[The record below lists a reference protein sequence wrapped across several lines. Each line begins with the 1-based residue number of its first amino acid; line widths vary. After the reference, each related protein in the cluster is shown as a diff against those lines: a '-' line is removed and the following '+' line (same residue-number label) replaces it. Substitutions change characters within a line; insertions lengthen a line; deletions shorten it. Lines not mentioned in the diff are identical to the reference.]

1 MEYMKSI
8 DKTLQAILSKEVYYI
23 DFYQREYVWK
33 TNIVK
38 TLLDDITYHFKQSY
52 KPDVDITEETINKYN
67 WYYLNIC
74 LINKDEESG
83 KQYIVDGQQRLTTLC
98 LIAVK
103 LYHLLN
109 TNPTKFDALIDNI
122 KECIF
127 TKNLYKGSIYLIDN
141 DKRKNIMDFLFTI
154 KEPEPKIKA
163 KGKEQEQKILTEENK
178 EQKAKYEP
186 KTITEKN
193 ILERFGD
200 ISKYLNK
207 FLYIDSKKQLLDEKK
222 LEAFTLFFL
231 QKLILIKAI
240 INQKDTPMVFEVI
253 NDRGIALK
261 PFEIL
266 KGKLLGVLDKDDIE
280 TYNDLWE
287 QSLNKI
293 SDIEDE
299 FFQNYIKAK
308 YIYTKNSTIETQIN
322 KEYHRYI
329 FDDNDIAKDLK
340 FRREDSSNIENIK
353 KFITTDLQY
362 YSKLYGKITSKSK
375 YEFVDYNKEINDL
388 KGQYQNIMSACEI
401 NDINEEEKIK
411 SISYEIDRMYMLLQ
425 LNGFYQSN
433 EYTEIQYNLNKRL
446 KGVVC
451 EDYRK
456 IFNSI
461 LVDIIKEKTDK
472 DNVETLLDYN
482 RFTQR
487 GYNNFSVDFLR
498 YFFARVEQYLCKEI
512 GREMIDDIYNISM
525 TKKYHREH
533 ILSKNEENKSYFKD
547 EQEFENER
555 NRIGGLLLLYGRD
568 NESSGN
574 ELYSDKLKTYSNSFI
589 WAQTLTPN
597 WYHSNK
603 QFDDFN
609 SKFEV
614 QTGIKFEEIKKFD
627 KDALEYRSKLLFE
640 IVKQI
645 WTPEI

>member
-1 MEYMKSI
+1 MGYI
-8 DKTLQAILSKEVYYI
+8 DSNAEPLVKILKDEVYYI
-23 DFYQREYVWK
+23 DFYQREYIWK
-33 TNIVK
+33 TNVVK
-38 TLLDDITYHFKQSY
+38 TLLNDITYHFNQSY
-52 KPDVDITEETINKYN
+52 KPDVDITQEIMNKYN

-74 LINKDEESG
+74 LINKDKDSG

-98 LIAVK
+98 LIATK

-109 TNPTKFDALIDNI
+109 TNSKKFHSLINNI
-122 KECIF
+122 ERCIF
-127 TKNLYKGSIYLIDN
+127 ANDSYDGSIYLIDN
-141 DKRKNIMDFLFTI
+141 DKRKKVMDFIFKI
-154 KEPEPKIKA
+154 KEPKTIE
-163 KGKEQEQKILTEENK
+163 EENK
-178 EQKAKYEP
+178 KEEIKEVKAIEKENKKEDEQ

-193 ILERFGD
+193 ILGRFGD
-200 ISKYLNK
+200 ISKYLNN
-207 FLYIDSKKQLLDEKK
+207 FLYKKQILDEKK
-222 LEAFTLFFL
+222 LEAFTHFFL
-231 QKLILIKAI
+231 EKLILIKAN
-240 INQKDTPMVFEVI
+240 INQNDTPMVFEVI
-253 NDRGIALK
+253 NDRGVTLK

-322 KEYHRYI
+322 REYHRYI
-329 FDDNDIAKDLK
+329 FEENDIAKDLK
-340 FRREDSSNIENIK
+340 FRREDSSHIENIK

-362 YSKLYGKITSKSK
+362 YSKLYSKITSKSK

-411 SISYEIDRMYMLLQ
+411 AISYEIDRMYMLLQ

-446 KGVVC
+446 KGAAC

-512 GREMIDDIYNISM
+512 GSEMIDDIYNISM
-525 TKKYHREH
+525 TKQYHREH
-533 ILSKNEENKSYFKD
+533 ILSKNDENKAYFKD

-574 ELYSDKLKTYSNSFI
+574 EPYSEKLQTYSNSFI
-589 WAQTLTPN
+589 WARTLTEN

-603 QFDDFN
+603 RFEDFN
-609 SKFEV
+609 SRFEAK
-614 QTGIKFEEIKKFD
+614 TGIKFQSEKKFD
-627 KDALEYRSKLLFE
+627 KDALERRSKLLFE